1 MQNEITND
9 HDDGENNNG
18 SYDDYDD
25 GHYVHTAY
33 LLLAT
38 PCLPWPEVAN
48 RHRALPTICTL
59 CTQLISYILIL
70 R

>member
-1 MQNEITND
+1 MQNGITN
-9 HDDGENNNG
+9 DGENNDG

-25 GHYVHTAY
+25 GHYVHPAY

-48 RHRALPTICTL
+48 RHRALPTTM
-59 CTQLISYILIL
+59 YIVHAV
-70 R
+70 